1 MEVKLQTSER
11 QKREK
16 RKRLLSS
23 TIRYIILTIVAV
35 IMIYPILWLVG
46 ASFKTNTEIF
56 TEIGFIP
63 KRIDF
68 TPYIEGWQTRTEYT
82 FTTYFANTFKIVIPK
97 IIFCLVSSTVTA
109 YGFARFNFKFKNILF
124 ALLMATMFL
133 PAVVTRIPLYIFWK
147 QFNMLDTY
155 VPLIAPT
162 VFAQEPFFVF
172 MLIQFLRSIPRDL
185 DEAATIDGCNTFQI
199 LWRILL
205 PQLRPAL
212 ISCIIFQ
219 FVWSFNDFLGPLIYI
234 SSVDKYPVAL
244 ALKMSI
250 DTSSGIVEWNQ
261 ILAMSLI
268 SLLPA
273 LILFFSAQKYF
284 VEGVTYFF
292 RYQRLNR
299 KR

>member
-1 MEVKLQTSER
+1 MLIKALTGQEVMF
-11 QKREK
+11 
-16 RKRLLSS
+16 LSDPN
-23 TIRYIILTIVAV
+23 LAMVAV
-35 IMIYPILWLVG
+35 VLHQFWRALP
-46 ASFKTNTEIF
+46 F
-56 TEIGFIP
+56 TMLMVAAGLTTIP
-63 KRIDF
+63 
-68 TPYIEGWQTRTEYT
+68 TG
-82 FTTYFANTFKIVIPK
+82 
-97 IIFCLVSSTVTA
+97 
-109 YGFARFNFKFKNILF
+109 
-124 ALLMATMFL
+124 
-133 PAVVTRIPLYIFWK
+133 LY
-147 QFNMLDTY
+147 
-155 VPLIAPT
+155 
-162 VFAQEPFFVF
+162 
-172 MLIQFLRSIPRDL
+172 
-185 DEAATIDGCNTFQI
+185 EAATIDGCNTFQI

-284 VEGVTYFF
+284 VEGVTSSGI
-292 RYQRLNR
+292 
-299 KR
+299 KG

>member
-1 MEVKLQTSER
+1 MEAKMQYSNR
-11 QKREK
+11 QKIEK
-16 RKRLLSS
+16 RKRQISS
-23 TIRYIILTIVAV
+23 VLRYLILTVVAI

-63 KRIDF
+63 KRLDF
-68 TPYIEGWQTRTEYT
+68 TPYIEGWKTRTEYT
-82 FTTYFANTFKIVIPK
+82 FTTYFLNTFQIVIPK
-97 IIFCLVSSTVTA
+97 IVFCLVSSTIVA
-109 YGFARFNFKFKNILF
+109 YGFARFNFKFKNVLF

-185 DEAATIDGCNTFQI
+185 DEAATIDGCNSFEI

-205 PQLRPAL
+205 PQLKPAL

-234 SSVDKYPVAL
+234 SSVNKYPVAL

-250 DTSSGIVEWNQ
+250 DTSSGVVAWNQ

-273 LILFFSAQKYF
+273 LILFFSAQKFF
-284 VEGVTYFF
+284 VEGVTSSGI
-292 RYQRLNR
+292 
-299 KR
+299 KG